1 MRPRWTIR
9 IFNVTKTKYK
19 HFKKIYIY
27 AYTNI
32 PAFIMDAENSYG
44 HFNEDIHGRDTIK
57 RQLNLYNLWRVYYI
71 YKYPIDVF

>member
-1 MRPRWTIR
+1 MLQKLSTNIL
-9 IFNVTKTKYK
+9 K
-19 HFKKIYIY
+19 YIY

-57 RQLNLYNLWRVYYI
+57 RQLNLYNL
-71 YKYPIDVF
+71 